1 MFLYDSIIFLF
12 EYLMEGNL
20 ILKLMLNIEMI
31 KGYY

>member
-1 MFLYDSIIFLF
+1 MFLYDSIFLF

-20 ILKLMLNIEMI
+20 ILKLILNIEMI